1 MRRALRLLAIA
12 VAAVACAPATASA
25 QSATTCP
32 ATFQVLHNDRI
43 GALKL
48 PAGAYQITATGLSCA
63 QASKLFTQFLND
75 WDGNLPSPWRV
86 VASRSQFVRGTS
98 GTSFT
103 VRRVTTPATPGACSG
118 TFAIFEPVNAAGLQ
132 IGLGH
137 WALSV
142 AGGLSCSTAFQV
154 FAQTA
159 DTNLVPPGWTVDPAT
174 NTFRRGGQSFV
185 ATNQGNAPS
194 GIGRST
200 GTRCPATFRVLNND
214 RIGALSLPKGNYL
227 ITLLP
232 GGGLSCPVASDLFA
246 AFLRDTNGRLP
257 APWRLNAQ
265 TATFTRGAGSD
276 IGFQVEPARVA
287 R

>member
-1 MRRALRLLAIA
+1 MRRVLCLLSLA
-12 VAAVACAPATASA
+12 VAAVAIAPATASA
-25 QSATTCP
+25 QSAVTCP

-43 GALKL
+43 GALQL

-63 QASKLFTQFLND
+63 EASRRFTQFLND

-86 VASRSQFVRGTS
+86 VAARSQFVRGTT
-98 GTSFT
+98 GTNFT
-103 VRRVTTPATPGACSG
+103 VRRVTTPATAGACPG
-118 TFAIFEPVNAAGLQ
+118 TFAIFEPVTAAGLR

-142 AGGLSCSTAFQV
+142 AGGLSCTTAFQV

-159 DTNLVPPGWTVDPAT
+159 DTNLVPAGWTVDPAT
-174 NTFRRGGQSFV
+174 TTFRRGGPSFT

-200 GTRCPATFRVLNND
+200 GTRCTATFRVQNND
-214 RIGALSLPKGNYL
+214 RIGSLRLPRGNYL

-232 GGGLSCPVASDLFA
+232 GAGLTCPIASDLFA
-246 AFLRDTNGRLP
+246 AFLRHPDGKLP
-257 APWRLNAQ
+257 RPWRLNAQ

-276 IGFQVEPARVA
+276 IGFQVEPARNA

>member
-1 MRRALRLLAIA
+1 MRRALCLLTVAIA
-12 VAAVACAPATASA
+12 AGAIAPATASA

-63 QASKLFTQFLND
+63 EASRRFTQFLQD

-98 GTSFT
+98 GTNFT
-103 VRRVTTPATPGACSG
+103 VRRVTTPASPGTCAG
-118 TFAIFEPVNAAGLQ
+118 TFAIFEPVSAAGLR

-142 AGGLSCSTAFQV
+142 AGGLSCTTAFQV

-185 ATNQGNAPS
+185 AANQGDAPS

-200 GTRCPATFRVLNND
+200 GTRCTATFRVLNND
-214 RIGALSLPKGNYL
+214 RIGSLRLPRGNYL

-232 GGGLSCPVASDLFA
+232 GSGLTCPVASDLFA
-246 AFLRDTNGRLP
+246 AFLRHPDGRLP
-257 APWRLNAQ
+257 RPWRLNAQ
-265 TATFTRGAGSD
+265 TATFTRGSGSS
-276 IGFQVEPARVA
+276 IGFHVEPARNA